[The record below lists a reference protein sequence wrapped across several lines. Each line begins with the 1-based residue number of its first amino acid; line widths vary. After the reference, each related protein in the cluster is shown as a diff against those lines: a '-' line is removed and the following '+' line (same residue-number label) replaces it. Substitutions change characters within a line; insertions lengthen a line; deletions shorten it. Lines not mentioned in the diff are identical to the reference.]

1 MSNIK
6 TDEIQISVL
15 KEHPYYFF
23 YINEGKMNIDA
34 MFKKKVYIA
43 FYHDL

>member
-15 KEHPYYFF
+15 KEHPYFF
-23 YINEGKMNIDA
+23 FNINEGKMNIDA
-34 MFKKKVYIA
+34 KMVYIA